1 MVYTVLLISEVVLS
15 AALITLI
22 LMQHGKGADAGAAF
36 GSGASGTV
44 FGARGAAN
52 FLSRTTAILATAFFI
67 NCLAL
72 AYIVAHREQ
81 ATSIIDKIETTSEP
95 VAPAREAP
103 VAGENSDQ
111 PAAADQPENGV
122 SAPGDI
128 PEAPVAEGKASSGET
143 PKDIP
148 E

>member
-1 MVYTVLLISEVVLS
+1 MVYTVLLVTEVVLS

-81 ATSIIDKIETTSEP
+81 ATSIIDKVETTSAPAVAPGKPAPVESADVP
-95 VAPAREAP
+95 TKTDAVAPA
-103 VAGENSDQ
+103 
-111 PAAADQPENGV
+111 
-122 SAPGDI
+122 DI
-128 PEAPVAEGKASSGET
+128 PEAPAADDKTSSEGS